1 MSRLSRSEKKF
12 YQEQM
17 LEWYAM
23 MLGAVAAM
31 PERERL
37 ALEEW
42 ERTHIDGHTGTS
54 DWPGWEKYIGKKPV
68 PPSSQPEPSKKQ
80 PIPRQLRW
88 QVWERDNFTCVHCGT
103 RRNLTIDHI
112 KPEFA
117 GGTPEIDN
125 LQTLCGPCNS
135 RKGRRF

>member
-1 MSRLSRSEKKF
+1 MPHLSRAEREF
-12 YQEQM
+12 YRQQL

-23 MLGAVAAM
+23 MVGAGAAM
-31 PERERL
+31 PADEKL

-42 ERTHIDGHTGTS
+42 ERTHRDGHATGTS

-68 PPSSQPEPSKKQ
+68 PPPQPDQFKKLL
-80 PIPRQLRW
+80 IPDKLRW

-112 KPEFA
+112 KPES
-117 GGTPEIDN
+117 EI
-125 LQTLCGPCNS
+125 
-135 RKGRRF
+135 GRAS